1 MTVFDPRPD
10 DLPGDISV
18 FPLSGALL
26 LPHGRLPLNIFEPRY
41 LAMIDDCMAE
51 GRLLGMMQGD
61 ASRPRTDRG
70 TAIYGV
76 GCLGRLSSF
85 SETDDGRLLI
95 TLTGLLRFRVVEE
108 LDMRRGYRR
117 MQVVYREYLD
127 DLGPLPGNE
136 STPREKFMGVL
147 RPYFSAQGMDV
158 NWEAIEKTPEAM
170 LVTTLS
176 MLCPFAVAEKQALL
190 EAPTPAERTKMML
203 ALMQMAMHGDGPE
216 GDSRPS

>member
-1 MTVFDPRPD
+1 MSVSLLRPE
-10 DLPGDISV
+10 DLPTDIGV

-41 LAMIDDCMAE
+41 LAMVEDAMAE

-85 SETDDGRLLI
+85 SETEDGRLLI

-108 LDMRRGYRR
+108 LDMRHGYRR
-117 MQVVYREYLD
+117 MQVVYREYLG
-127 DLGPLPGNE
+127 DLAPLPSEE
-136 STPREKFMGVL
+136 STPRAAFMDIL
-147 RPYFSAQGMDV
+147 RPYFSVQGMDV

-190 EAPTPAERTKMML
+190 EAPSNADRTRMML

-216 GDSRPS
+216 GESRPS